1 MELRDITRSERRALL
16 EDLHELTETDWST
29 VTVCDPWT
37 VRQLVAH
44 LTSMGN
50 QTRWN
55 FFTGLVRKRG
65 DIDAFLGHDM
75 RRYDTGSN
83 ADVLAAF
90 ERTVEE
96 DRDVP
101 IPAFVPPSETL
112 VHADDIRRAVGRPRR
127 PNHDNIAA
135 IAPFYAKS
143 GPPVRGKKRVRDLRL
158 VATDGDWSLGDGPE
172 VAGPG
177 LDLLLATSGRASALD
192 HCTGDGVAILRS
204 RCT

>member
-1 MELRDITRSERRALL
+1 MELRQITRSERRALL
-16 EDLHELTETDWST
+16 EDLQELSDADWST

-55 FFTGLVRKRG
+55 FVKGVVLARG
-65 DIDAFLGHDM
+65 DIDAFLGKDM
-75 RRYDTGSN
+75 QRFDTGSN
-83 ADVLAAF
+83 AEILAAF
-90 ERTVEE
+90 EKTVVE
-96 DRDVP
+96 DRNVP
-101 IPAFVPPSETL
+101 IPGFVPPSETL

-143 GPPVRGKKRVRDLRL
+143 GAPVRGKKRVHDLRL
-158 VATDGDWSLGDGPE
+158 RATDGDWAIGDGPE

-177 LDLLLATSGRASALD
+177 LDLLLAISGRASALE
-192 HCTGDGVAILRS
+192 HCEGDGVEILRG
-204 RCT
+204 RCS